1 MQDNLL
7 RFKPNQ
13 KYIIWDCETESLNLV
28 NSRPWQLSW
37 TIAQGDKII
46 KNEDRFI
53 FWDDLKMSD
62 GAAKITRFDRQRWES
77 KAEDPATV
85 LKDFNNYLYDKDYI
99 LIGANLFGFDIY
111 QHNNILRNLGM
122 PSDYSYIDRIIDVQ
136 ALQKAI
142 YLGLKSIPENRTA
155 WHYQMQN
162 FRQRG
167 MKTSVK
173 HLCSVYDI
181 PYDENRAHD
190 SLYDNLLVFKIFL
203 KQIYSI
209 EV

>member
-7 RFKPNQ
+7 RFKKDQ
-13 KYIIWDCETESLNLV
+13 KYLIFDTETESLSLV
-28 NSRPWQLSW
+28 LSRPWQLSW
-37 TIAQGDKII
+37 SIAVGDKIV

-53 FWDDLKMSD
+53 HWDDLQISD

-77 KAEDPATV
+77 KSEEPTKV
-85 LKDFNNYLYDKDYI
+85 LNDFDNYLYNPEYLI
-99 LIGANLFGFDIY
+99 IGANLFGFDIY
-111 QHNNILRNLGM
+111 QHNNIRRQLGLKT
-122 PSDYSYIDRIIDVQ
+122 DYSYINRIIDVQ
-136 ALQKAI
+136 ALQKGI
-142 YLGLKSIPENRTA
+142 YLGLKSVPENRTA

-167 MKTSVK
+167 VKTSVK
-173 HLCSVYDI
+173 HLCSLYEI

-190 SLYDNLLVFKIFL
+190 AVYDNHLVFSIFK
-203 KQIYSI
+203 KQIFTI

>member
-1 MQDNLL
+1 MQDHLL
-7 RFKPNQ
+7 RFKPKQ

-37 TIAQGDKII
+37 SIAEGDRII

-53 FWDDLKMSD
+53 HWDDLKMSD
-62 GAAKITRFDRQRWES
+62 GAAKITRFDRHAWER
-77 KAEDPATV
+77 KAEDPAKV
-85 LKDFNNYLYDKDYI
+85 LKDFNDYLYNKDYI

-111 QHNNILRNLGM
+111 QHNNIHRQLGI

-190 SLYDNLLVFKIFL
+190 AIYDNHLVFSIFR
-203 KQIYSI
+203 KQIFTI

>member
-7 RFKPNQ
+7 RFKKDQ
-13 KYIIWDCETESLNLV
+13 KYLIFDTETESLSLV
-28 NSRPWQLSW
+28 LSRPWQLSW
-37 TIAQGDKII
+37 SIAVGDKII

-53 FWDDLKMSD
+53 HWDDLQMSD

-77 KAEDPATV
+77 KAEQPTKV
-85 LKDFNNYLYDKDYI
+85 LNDFDNYLYNPEYLI
-99 LIGANLFGFDIY
+99 IGANLFGFDIY
-111 QHNNILRNLGM
+111 QHNNIRRQLGLKT
-122 PSDYSYIDRIIDVQ
+122 DYSYINRIIDVQ
-136 ALQKAI
+136 ALQKGI
-142 YLGLKSIPENRTA
+142 FLGLKSVPENRTA

-167 MKTSVK
+167 LKTSVK

-181 PYDENRAHD
+181 PYDENKAHD
-190 SLYDNLLVFKIFL
+190 AVYDNHLVFSIFK
-203 KQIYSI
+203 KQIFTI